1 MAPAIVRAEARQLM
15 MVAIVDLAR
24 ASGTIGR
31 PMTPTGACGDA
42 ITALAEMLGPAH
54 TPEDFDEILGVRCS
68 SL

>member
-1 MAPAIVRAEARQLM
+1 M